1 MSVERKDMERK
12 DRARKDMGDQEL
24 AEFERKL
31 SFAMQHRPAPLGLK
45 QRVLARARERRQAG
59 RGRIWILQRLAASIV
74 LATIIGGFAAYHQ
87 VEERAAERRRGEQ
100 AREQVMTAL
109 RITSRTL
116 NRVNDRLAENSR

>member
-1 MSVERKDMERK
+1 MSVERKEPNE
-12 DRARKDMGDQEL
+12 QEL

-31 SFAMQHRPAPLGLK
+31 RFAMQYRAAPLGLK

-59 RGRIWILQRLAASIV
+59 RGRVWILQRLAASII
-74 LATIIGGFAAYHQ
+74 LAAIVGGLAAYHQ
-87 VEERAAERRRGEQ
+87 ADERRKGEQ

-116 NRVNDRLAENSR
+116 NRVNERLADSGR